1 MKILVTGA
9 TGCVGSELMPELKG
23 DVSVFSRHATEGKK
37 TKAGDITD
45 AAAVEKAVKGMDV
58 VYHIAGLVDYSNN
71 RELLN
76 SINLK
81 GTENV
86 LNACQKHGVGRL
98 IYTSTVG
105 VYGRVDSFPIDESTQ
120 ANPETEYARSKYAA
134 ECLVTGQKGT
144 PWTVLRPAPVYG
156 PKSKQFAYLIRKISE
171 GKLSMIGNG
180 SNKNHMV
187 NSHNLAQALVLSQ
200 KKAAENQLF
209 VIADEKA
216 YTAKEIY
223 GTIIRLLGAAPK
235 RPVPYPLAYAFA
247 LLNEIRGKELNR
259 NYLRTITQHREYSIR
274 KAKDALGYK
283 PKVELENGMR
293 ELVEWCREEGII
305 GCKSNI

>member
-1 MKILVTGA
+1 MKILATGA
-9 TGCVGSELMPELKG
+9 TGCVGSALVPELKG
-23 DVSVFSRHATEGKK
+23 DVSVFSRHAVEGRK
-37 TKAGDITD
+37 TKIGDITD
-45 AAAVEKAVKGMDV
+45 AAAVEKAVKGSDV

-71 RELLN
+71 KELLN
-76 SINLK
+76 AINVK

-105 VYGRVDSFPIDESTQ
+105 VYGRVGSFPIDENTPT
-120 ANPETEYARSKYAA
+120 NPETEYARSKYAA
-134 ECLVTGQKGT
+134 ECLVTGQQST

-156 PKSKQFAYLIRKISE
+156 PKSKQFAYLIKKIDA
-171 GKLSMIGNG
+171 GKLSMIGDGN
-180 SNKNHMV
+180 NKNHMA

-200 KKAAENQLF
+200 KKAAEGQIF

-216 YTAKEIY
+216 NTAKEIY
-223 GTIIRLLGAAPK
+223 ETIIKLLGVAPK

-247 LLNEIRGKELNR
+247 ILNELRGKELNR
-259 NYLRTITQHREYSIR
+259 NYLRTITQYREYSIK
-274 KAKDALGYK
+274 KAKDTIGYR

-293 ELVEWCREEGII
+293 ELVEWCRKEGII
-305 GCKSNI
+305 GPKSNI